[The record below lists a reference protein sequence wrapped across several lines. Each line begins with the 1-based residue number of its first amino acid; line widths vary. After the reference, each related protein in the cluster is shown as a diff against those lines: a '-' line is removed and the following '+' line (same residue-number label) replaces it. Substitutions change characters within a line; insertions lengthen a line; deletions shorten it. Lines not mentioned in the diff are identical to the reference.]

1 VRLVVWCV
9 AFVVGDACALTGV
22 LGWRSGVVAAVLA
35 VLAIAVAR
43 GRRVV
48 VAATVGFVVAGVV
61 LGERAMRPAEL
72 APGLAAAIAR
82 GEACAVVAEV
92 IRGAESSGAGARLV
106 VALTGIDG
114 VPAAGTLALSVM
126 RGWPDFGPGETIA
139 FRAKLRALRGTRNP
153 GLPDPTLA
161 LRAAGIEAFAGV
173 GAPADITRIAAPD
186 GAGPRRAAFVA
197 RRAMRGAIDR
207 AVGGD
212 AAAFLKTAVLGDR
225 RGIGPDVEE
234 GFRVAGATHVL
245 SVSGLHLAAVAM
257 LLFVLARAAAVRV
270 PRLPLYVDPRAV
282 AAAVALP
289 AIAFYALLTGEAIA
303 TLRSAL
309 MLSLAMAAFLVGR
322 RASPGP
328 AIAAAALVLLAAR
341 PLQLLDVSLQLSLA
355 SVIGIALC
363 ARGIGPGKGDADGG
377 GDAGSSGVGRR
388 FARGALAW
396 LWRFAA
402 ATVAATAATAPLVA
416 HHFGE
421 VAPLAPL
428 GNLALVPLV
437 ELGVVPAGLLGAA
450 AGAIWEPLGRLPLA
464 VAAAAAR
471 AALWIAAG
479 FRSHAPLWLCRT
491 PNALET
497 AALTTAGCVALIA
510 IAARGRRR
518 HIAAIAASA
527 AALAAIASLAIRDV
541 TRRSAP
547 HLMVTFLDVGQGD
560 AAVVEAP
567 GGAVMVVDGGG
578 VRDGAFDTGAR
589 IVEPF
594 LRARGI
600 GRVDVVALSHPH
612 PDHMNGLFRI
622 IQRFDVGA
630 LWTSGD
636 DGRNPEYARLM
647 GLARQR
653 GIPTPPV
660 APAALGAVTIDPL
673 GPFWGSQDG
682 ERVGAP
688 EGLTV
693 NDASLALRVGFAGRG
708 VLFAGDLEADGEG
721 ELVGRRDAGQVV
733 RSDVL
738 KVPHHGSRTSSSQE
752 LVEAVAPSLAVM
764 SLGWRNQF
772 NFPAPEVV
780 ARYQARGTRV
790 LRTDRDGAIT
800 VTIDRAGTIAV
811 RCERS
816 CPVSSSEPSK
826 GSEPPAMSSGGQGPP
841 PLDAHPQRNPQS
853 SPPLD
858 AHPQPTAAG
867 SR

>member
-9 AFVVGDACALTGV
+9 AFVAGDACGLTGV
-22 LGWRSGVVAAVLA
+22 LGWRVGVAAAVLA
-35 VLAIAVAR
+35 ALAVAVAR
-43 GRRVV
+43 GRRAAVV
-48 VAATVGFVVAGVV
+48 TTIAFAVAGAV
-61 LGERAMRPAEL
+61 LGARAAVPKELHPA
-72 APGLAAAIAR
+72 LAAAIAR
-82 GEACAVVAEV
+82 DDAQAIAGTVV
-92 IRGAESSGAGARLV
+92 RGPESTGSGARLV
-106 VALTGIDG
+106 VALTRIDG
-114 VPAAGTLALSVM
+114 AAVAGTLALSVM

-139 FRAKLRALRGTRNP
+139 CKARLRALRGTRNP
-153 GLPDPTLA
+153 GLPDPTLG
-161 LRAAGIEAFAGV
+161 LRAAGIDALAGV
-173 GAPADITRIAAPD
+173 SEAAKITRVAEPD
-186 GAGPRRAAFVA
+186 GTGPRRAAFVA
-197 RRAMRGAIDR
+197 RRAMRAAIDR
-207 AVGGD
+207 GVSGE

-225 RGIGPDVEE
+225 RGISADVEE

-245 SVSGLHLAAVAM
+245 SVSGLHLAAVAA
-257 LLFVLARAAAVRV
+257 LLFVLVRAAAVRV

-289 AIAFYALLTGEAIA
+289 SITFFALLTGEAVA

-363 ARGIGPGKGDADGG
+363 ARGIGPVPDSDGG
-377 GDAGSSGVGRR
+377 GRLGRR
-388 FARGALAW
+388 ALAW

-402 ATVAATAATAPLVA
+402 ATAAATAATAPLVA

-437 ELGVVPAGLLGAA
+437 ELGVVPAGLLGAGA
-450 AGAIWEPLGRLPLA
+450 SAIWEPLGRLPLA
-464 VAAAAAR
+464 VAALAAR

-479 FRSHAPLWLCRT
+479 FRGHAPLWLCRT

-497 AALTTAGCVALIA
+497 AALTAAGCVALIA
-510 IAARGRRR
+510 IAARGRPRR
-518 HIAAIAASA
+518 IAAV
-527 AALAAIASLAIRDV
+527 AALAACVLAGGSLVVRDV
-541 TRRSAP
+541 VRRSAR
-547 HLMVTFLDVGQGD
+547 HLNVTFLDVGQGD

-567 GGAVMVVDGGG
+567 GGAVMLVDGGG
-578 VRDGAFDTGAR
+578 VRDGAFDPGAR

-600 GRVDVVALSHPH
+600 GRVDIVALSHPH
-612 PDHMNGLFRI
+612 PDHMSGLFRI
-622 IQRFDVGA
+622 MERFPVGA

-636 DGRNPEYARLM
+636 DGHNPEYGRLLAVARK
-647 GLARQR
+647 R
-653 GIPTPPV
+653 GVPTPEVV
-660 APAALGAVTIDPL
+660 ATVLGSGGARIEPL
-673 GPFWGSQDG
+673 GPFWGAHAG
-682 ERVGAP
+682 ERIGAP

-693 NDASLALRVGFAGRG
+693 NDASLVLRVAFAGRG

-733 RSDVL
+733 AADVL
-738 KVPHHGSRTSSSQE
+738 KVPHHGSRTSSSPE
-752 LVEAVAPSLAVM
+752 LVDAVAPALAVM

-772 NFPAPEVV
+772 RFPAPEVV
-780 ARYQARGTRV
+780 ARYLNHGARV

-800 VTIDRAGTIAV
+800 VTVRADGGVAV
-811 RCERS
+811 RCERG
-816 CPVSSSEPSK
+816 CPET
-826 GSEPPAMSSGGQGPP
+826 
-841 PLDAHPQRNPQS
+841 
-853 SPPLD
+853 
-858 AHPQPTAAG
+858 QPVG
-867 SR
+867 RDGR